1 MLLMNIDDYP
11 NIAYEDVIK
20 TILDTNWDGND
31 SEMIEVTDLG
41 EDLIG
46 LLGWRG
52 SLENIQ
58 MQFFCILNFVITTLT
73 HVLLNIMMTIAY
85 KKTGNWE
92 EVL

>member
-1 MLLMNIDDYP
+1 MNIDDYP

-41 EDLIG
+41 EDLTG
-46 LLGWRG
+46 LLGWTG

-73 HVLLNIMMTIAY
+73 HVLLS
-85 KKTGNWE
+85 
-92 EVL
+92 